1 MSRVLSI
8 LSKAREELGD
18 TNNTRFTDSKLL
30 EHLNDG
36 IKDFI
41 LSTKSLKERLYVE
54 LASNVA
60 IYDISKYALFVE
72 RVEYMNTK
80 IDTLSFKELDSIN
93 TMWQYE
99 TGNVVKAITFEH
111 QSKGAFR
118 IYPRLN
124 TVDNNIVSSSD
135 YGILV
140 DFSLDD
146 DIVGIP
152 SIIDVEQNLQAY
164 LVLYVIKKP
173 NIITLTTPDEELELD
188 ELYDKAFVHYIKAQ
202 CLRNDSDSNNRQ
214 FGNEELSAYAMYV
227 VNNNKDFA
235 LDNQVSG
242 DRIIQ
247 YKGFM

>member
-18 TNNTRFTDSKLL
+18 ANNTRFTDSKLL

-60 IYDISKYALFVE
+60 MYDISKYALFVE

-80 IDTLSFKELDSIN
+80 IDTLSFTELDSIN
-93 TMWQYE
+93 AMWQYE

-111 QSKGAFR
+111 QSKGSFR

-124 TVDNNIVSSSD
+124 TVSNNIVSSSD

-173 NIITLTTPDEELELD
+173 TIVTLTTPDEELELD

-214 FGNEELSAYAMYV
+214 FGNEELSAYAMYI

>member
-18 TNNTRFTDSKLL
+18 VNNTRFTDSKLL

-60 IYDISKYALFVE
+60 MYDISKYALFVE

-80 IDTLSFKELDSIN
+80 IDTLSFTELDSIN
-93 TMWQYE
+93 AMWQYE

-173 NIITLTTPDEELELD
+173 NVITLTTPNEELELD

-214 FGNEELSAYAMYV
+214 FGNEELSAYAMYI

>member
-60 IYDISKYALFVE
+60 MYDISKYALFVE

-111 QSKGAFR
+111 QSKGSFR

-124 TVDNNIVSSSD
+124 TVSNNIVSSSD

>member
-80 IDTLSFKELDSIN
+80 IDTLSFTELDSIN
-93 TMWQYE
+93 AMWQYE

-124 TVDNNIVSSSD
+124 TVSNNIVSSSD

>member
-18 TNNTRFTDSKLL
+18 ANNTRFTDSKLL

-60 IYDISKYALFVE
+60 MYDISKYALFVE

-80 IDTLSFKELDSIN
+80 IDTLSFTELDSIN

-111 QSKGAFR
+111 QSKGSFR

-124 TVDNNIVSSSD
+124 TVNNNIVSSSD

>member
-18 TNNTRFTDSKLL
+18 TNNTRFSNTKLL

-80 IDTLSFKELDSIN
+80 IDTLSFTELDSIN
-93 TMWQYE
+93 AMWQYE

-111 QSKGAFR
+111 QSKGSFR

-124 TVDNNIVSSSD
+124 TVSNNIVSSSD

>member
-18 TNNTRFTDSKLL
+18 VNNTRFTDGKLL

-80 IDTLSFKELDSIN
+80 IDTLSFTELDSIN
-93 TMWQYE
+93 AMWQYE

-124 TVDNNIVSSSD
+124 TVSNNIVSSSD

-173 NIITLTTPDEELELD
+173 NVITLTTPNEELELD

>member
-60 IYDISKYALFVE
+60 MYDISKYALFVE

-80 IDTLSFKELDSIN
+80 IDTLSFTELDSIN

-173 NIITLTTPDEELELD
+173 NIVTLTTPDEELELD

>member
-18 TNNTRFTDSKLL
+18 TNNTRFTNSKLL

-80 IDTLSFKELDSIN
+80 IDTLSFTELDSIN

-111 QSKGAFR
+111 QSKGSFR

>member
-18 TNNTRFTDSKLL
+18 TNNTRFTDGKLL

-60 IYDISKYALFVE
+60 MYDISKYALFVE

-80 IDTLSFKELDSIN
+80 IDTLSFAELDSIN
-93 TMWQYE
+93 AMWQYE

-111 QSKGAFR
+111 QSKGSFR

-124 TVDNNIVSSSD
+124 TVSNNIVSSSD

-214 FGNEELSAYAMYV
+214 FGNEELSAYAMYI

>member
-18 TNNTRFTDSKLL
+18 ANNTRFTDSKLL

-80 IDTLSFKELDSIN
+80 IDTLSFTELDSIN

-124 TVDNNIVSSSD
+124 TVSNNIVSSSD

-214 FGNEELSAYAMYV
+214 FGNEELSAYAMYI

>member
-60 IYDISKYALFVE
+60 MYDISKYALFVE

-80 IDTLSFKELDSIN
+80 IDTLSFTELDSIN

-164 LVLYVIKKP
+164 LVLYVVKKP

-214 FGNEELSAYAMYV
+214 FGNEELSAYAMYI

>member
-18 TNNTRFTDSKLL
+18 ANNTRFTDSKLL

-60 IYDISKYALFVE
+60 MYDISKYALFVE

-80 IDTLSFKELDSIN
+80 IDTLSFTELDSIN
-93 TMWQYE
+93 AMWQYE

-124 TVDNNIVSSSD
+124 TVSNNIVSSSD

>member
-80 IDTLSFKELDSIN
+80 IDTLSFTELDSIN

>member
-80 IDTLSFKELDSIN
+80 IDTLSFTELDSIN

-152 SIIDVEQNLQAY
+152 SIIDVEQNLHAY

-173 NIITLTTPDEELELD
+173 NVITLTTPDEELELD

-214 FGNEELSAYAMYV
+214 FGNEELSAYAMYI

>member
-18 TNNTRFTDSKLL
+18 TNNTRFTNSKLL

-41 LSTKSLKERLYVE
+41 LGTKSLKERLYVE

-124 TVDNNIVSSSD
+124 TVNNNIVSSSD

-173 NIITLTTPDEELELD
+173 NIITLTTPNEELELD

-214 FGNEELSAYAMYV
+214 FGNEELSAYAMYI

>member
-60 IYDISKYALFVE
+60 MYDISKYALFVE

-173 NIITLTTPDEELELD
+173 NVITLTTPDEELELD

>member
-18 TNNTRFTDSKLL
+18 TNNTRFADGKLL

-80 IDTLSFKELDSIN
+80 IDTLSFTELDSIN

-111 QSKGAFR
+111 QSKGSFR

-173 NIITLTTPDEELELD
+173 NVITLTTPNEELELD

>member
-1 MSRVLSI
+1 MSRVTSI
-8 LSKAREELGD
+8 ISKAREELGD
-18 TNNTRFTDSKLL
+18 TNNTRFSDTKLL

-80 IDTLSFKELDSIN
+80 IDTLSFTELDSIN
-93 TMWQYE
+93 AMWQYE

>member
-18 TNNTRFTDSKLL
+18 VNNTRFTDSKLL

-80 IDTLSFKELDSIN
+80 IDTLSFTELDNIN
-93 TMWQYE
+93 AMWQYE

-111 QSKGAFR
+111 QSKGSFR

-124 TVDNNIVSSSD
+124 TVSNNIVSSSD

-173 NIITLTTPDEELELD
+173 NVITLTTPDEELELD

>member
-18 TNNTRFTDSKLL
+18 VNNTRFTDSKLL

-80 IDTLSFKELDSIN
+80 IDTLSFTELDSIN

-173 NIITLTTPDEELELD
+173 NVITLTTPNEELELD

-214 FGNEELSAYAMYV
+214 FGNEELSAYAMYI

>member
-18 TNNTRFTDSKLL
+18 VNNTRFTDSKLL

-80 IDTLSFKELDSIN
+80 IDTLSFTELDSIN
-93 TMWQYE
+93 AMWQYE

-124 TVDNNIVSSSD
+124 TVNNNIVSSSD

-214 FGNEELSAYAMYV
+214 FGNEELSAYAMYI

>member
-80 IDTLSFKELDSIN
+80 IDTLSFTELDSIN
-93 TMWQYE
+93 AMWQYE

-146 DIVGIP
+146 DIIGIP

-173 NIITLTTPDEELELD
+173 NVITLTTPNEELELD

-214 FGNEELSAYAMYV
+214 FGNEELSAYAMYI

>member
-18 TNNTRFTDSKLL
+18 VNNTRFTDSKLL

-80 IDTLSFKELDSIN
+80 IDTLSFKELDRIN
-93 TMWQYE
+93 AMWQYE

-111 QSKGAFR
+111 QSKGTFR

-124 TVDNNIVSSSD
+124 TVNNNIVSSSE

-146 DIVGIP
+146 DILGIP
-152 SIIDVEQNLQAY
+152 SISDIEQNLQAY

-173 NIITLTTPDEELELD
+173 NIVTLTTPDEELELD

>member
-18 TNNTRFTDSKLL
+18 VNNTRFTDSKLL

-80 IDTLSFKELDSIN
+80 IDTLSFTELDSIN

-111 QSKGAFR
+111 QSKGSFR

-124 TVDNNIVSSSD
+124 TVSNNIVSSSD

-146 DIVGIP
+146 DIIGIP

-173 NIITLTTPDEELELD
+173 NVITLTTPDEELELD

-214 FGNEELSAYAMYV
+214 FGNEELSAYAMYI

>member
-80 IDTLSFKELDSIN
+80 IDTLSFTELDSIN
-93 TMWQYE
+93 AMWQYE

-124 TVDNNIVSSSD
+124 TVSNNIVSSSD

-173 NIITLTTPDEELELD
+173 NVITLTTPDEELELD

>member
-18 TNNTRFTDSKLL
+18 TNSTRFTNSKLL

-80 IDTLSFKELDSIN
+80 IDTLSFTELDSIN
-93 TMWQYE
+93 AMWQYE

>member
-18 TNNTRFTDSKLL
+18 ANNTRFTDSKLL

-60 IYDISKYALFVE
+60 MYDISKYALFVE

-124 TVDNNIVSSSD
+124 TVSNNIVSSSD

-173 NIITLTTPDEELELD
+173 NVITLTTPDEELELD

>member
-18 TNNTRFTDSKLL
+18 TNNTRFADGKLL

-80 IDTLSFKELDSIN
+80 IDTLSFTELDSIN
-93 TMWQYE
+93 AMWQYE

-111 QSKGAFR
+111 QSKGSFR

-124 TVDNNIVSSSD
+124 TVSNNIVSSSD

>member
-18 TNNTRFTDSKLL
+18 VNNTRFTDSKLL

-60 IYDISKYALFVE
+60 MYDISKYALFVE

-80 IDTLSFKELDSIN
+80 IDTLSFTELDSIN
-93 TMWQYE
+93 AMWQYE

-173 NIITLTTPDEELELD
+173 NVITLTTPDEELELD

>member
-18 TNNTRFTDSKLL
+18 ANNTRFTDSKLL

-80 IDTLSFKELDSIN
+80 IDTLSFTELDSIN

-99 TGNVVKAITFEH
+99 TGNAVKAITFEH

-124 TVDNNIVSSSD
+124 TVSNNIVSSSD

-214 FGNEELSAYAMYV
+214 FGNEELSAYAMYI

>member
-93 TMWQYE
+93 AMWQYE

-124 TVDNNIVSSSD
+124 TVSNNIVSSSD

-214 FGNEELSAYAMYV
+214 FGNEELSAYAMYI

>member
-8 LSKAREELGD
+8 ISKAREELGD
-18 TNNTRFTDSKLL
+18 VNNTRFTDSKLL

-93 TMWQYE
+93 AMWQYE

-111 QSKGAFR
+111 QSKGTFR

-124 TVDNNIVSSSD
+124 TVNNNIVSSSD

-146 DIVGIP
+146 DILGIP
-152 SIIDVEQNLQAY
+152 SISDIEQNLQAY

-173 NIITLTTPDEELELD
+173 NIVTLTTPDEELELD

-214 FGNEELSAYAMYV
+214 FGNEELSAYAMYI

>member
-93 TMWQYE
+93 TSWQYE

-111 QSKGAFR
+111 QSKGTFR

-124 TVDNNIVSSSD
+124 TVNNNIVSSSD

-146 DIVGIP
+146 DILGIP
-152 SIIDVEQNLQAY
+152 SIADVEQNLQAY

>member
-60 IYDISKYALFVE
+60 MYDISKYALFVE

-93 TMWQYE
+93 AMWQYE

-111 QSKGAFR
+111 QYKGAFR

-124 TVDNNIVSSSD
+124 TVNNNIVSSSD

-173 NIITLTTPDEELELD
+173 SMITLTTPDEELELD

>member
-18 TNNTRFTDSKLL
+18 TNNTRFTDDKLL

-60 IYDISKYALFVE
+60 MYDISKYALFVE

-93 TMWQYE
+93 AMWQYE

-214 FGNEELSAYAMYV
+214 FGNEELSAYAMYI

>member
-60 IYDISKYALFVE
+60 MYDISKYALFVE

-80 IDTLSFKELDSIN
+80 IDTLSFTELDSIN
-93 TMWQYE
+93 AMWQYE

-124 TVDNNIVSSSD
+124 TVNNNIVSSSD

-173 NIITLTTPDEELELD
+173 NVITLTTPDEELELD

>member
-18 TNNTRFTDSKLL
+18 VNNTRFTDSKLL

-80 IDTLSFKELDSIN
+80 IDTLSFTELDSIN

-124 TVDNNIVSSSD
+124 TVSNNIVSSSD

-173 NIITLTTPDEELELD
+173 NVITLTTPNEELELD

>member
-18 TNNTRFTDSKLL
+18 TNNTRFTNSKLL

-41 LSTKSLKERLYVE
+41 LSTKSLKERLHVE

-80 IDTLSFKELDSIN
+80 IDTLSFTELDSIN

-111 QSKGAFR
+111 QSKGSFR

-173 NIITLTTPDEELELD
+173 NVITLTTPNEELELD

>member
-60 IYDISKYALFVE
+60 MYDISKYALFVE

-93 TMWQYE
+93 AMWQYE

-173 NIITLTTPDEELELD
+173 NVITLTTPDEELELD